1 MFDSNSMRVEYWLG
15 SFDKLCLKR
24 KRDMKNTI
32 TIACASLSLAVTTF
46 ETQADFTQPGF
57 LFRLFEGGL
66 ASGGEA
72 CNFGSVTQ
80 VAANEWFFQGQHSNT
95 IGTSMSWAYLV
106 DPDPFITG
114 TLSLTNE
121 TAFSKE
127 YVVDFSLPISPAI
140 AQSTVSGQM
149 SGTLTDANGSGS
161 ASLTS
166 TNGGAIY
173 TALADD
179 MFVQSLMSNVPIR
192 NKFVQW
198 RIFRSRITAT
208 CRSIDQ
214 QHDWNSIFVHF
225 ERRRFRF
232 ILKHLRCPPRT
243 STRCDC
249 DGDFGGIYCATRPPE
264 KCIKSLVSGVWVGGT
279 VLEEKG

>member
-1 MFDSNSMRVEYWLG
+1 MRVEYWFG

-149 SGTLTDANGSGS
+149 SGTLTDSNGSGS

-179 MFVQSLMSNVPIR
+179 MFVQSLMSNANQIVTSPFGTNSFSGGSFGQGLPPLAGPSINSTIGIR
-192 NKFVQW
+192 YSFTLSAGDSVS
-198 RIFRSRITAT
+198 FS
-208 CRSIDQ
+208 
-214 QHDWNSIFVHF
+214 SIFVALPVPAPGVIAMGILAGF
-225 ERRRFRF
+225 TARRGRRR
-232 ILKHLRCPPRT
+232 
-243 STRCDC
+243 S
-249 DGDFGGIYCATRPPE
+249 A
-264 KCIKSLVSGVWVGGT
+264 
-279 VLEEKG
+279 